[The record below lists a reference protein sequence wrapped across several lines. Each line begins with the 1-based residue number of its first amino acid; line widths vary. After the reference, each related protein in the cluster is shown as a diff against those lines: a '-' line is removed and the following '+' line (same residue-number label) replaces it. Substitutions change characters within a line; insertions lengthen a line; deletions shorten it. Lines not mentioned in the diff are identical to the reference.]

1 MVGLAKV
8 KASRKI
14 KEIKRVIK
22 YLPIVGYSLF
32 FLLTVAGGALQISGL
47 APDNAQPGF
56 PVYDPLT
63 FGDLFILLSL
73 NIPTF
78 FVLWM
83 AVKKSK
89 SADSL

>member
-1 MVGLAKV
+1 M
-8 KASRKI
+8 
-14 KEIKRVIK
+14 IK

-32 FLLTVAGGALQISGL
+32 FFLTVAGGILQISGL
-47 APDNAQPGF
+47 TPDNARPGF

-63 FGDLFILLSL
+63 FGDLFILLSF

-78 FVLWM
+78 FVLWI

-89 SADSL
+89 TADTP